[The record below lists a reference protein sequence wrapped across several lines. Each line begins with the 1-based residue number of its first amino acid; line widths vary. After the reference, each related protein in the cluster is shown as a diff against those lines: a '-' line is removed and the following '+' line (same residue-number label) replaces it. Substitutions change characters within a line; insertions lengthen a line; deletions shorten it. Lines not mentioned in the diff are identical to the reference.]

1 MECDNDAWTNE
12 LTPPVPNCSFYTNG
26 QFKVFEWTLDAY
38 TISGFFSPVN
48 QNATQFIVDQC
59 LNHGPTR
66 HAMPQTVIE
75 WLRQLTNQTRQI
87 LTAAAHE
94 HHSNHYHQTAMQ
106 SSFNNAQIG
115 IVLCHDAYYYTS
127 TIGCQ
132 LHMYP
137 PIEQSRFS
145 TEIDIS
151 GPHQILYRG
160 VDTLNFLVIISRG
173 LINFL
178 QQQQNRNP
186 IMYLSD
192 GVKNQLEMCR
202 TSGNI
207 NNVSNWTIESVQRD
221 YGKMPIDNSSLL
233 MVHRFQP
240 PKFTLQSAKLA
251 ELPQLPPQMINLHIG
266 HSDQNATNTTRD
278 YPIPTAASSIGQTID
293 SEYIIGDDVMG
304 TAPPVS
310 PISRVTQYEN
320 DPRNIEKDEVDGD
333 EHRMVSVKAH
343 VADSFAEFADNF
355 EQRFPGVATMAELW
369 KSPQLRFTDTQ

>member
-1 MECDNDAWTNE
+1 M
-12 LTPPVPNCSFYTNG
+12 G
-26 QFKVFEWTLDAY
+26 
-38 TISGFFSPVN
+38 
-48 QNATQFIVDQC
+48 
-59 LNHGPTR
+59 
-66 HAMPQTVIE
+66 
-75 WLRQLTNQTRQI
+75 
-87 LTAAAHE
+87 
-94 HHSNHYHQTAMQ
+94 
-106 SSFNNAQIG
+106 
-115 IVLCHDAYYYTS
+115 
-127 TIGCQ
+127 
-132 LHMYP
+132 
-137 PIEQSRFS
+137 EQSRFS

-266 HSDQNATNTTRD
+266 HSDQNAPNTTRD
-278 YPIPTAASSIGQTID
+278 YPIPTPASS
-293 SEYIIGDDVMG
+293 
-304 TAPPVS
+304 
-310 PISRVTQYEN
+310 ISRVTQYEN